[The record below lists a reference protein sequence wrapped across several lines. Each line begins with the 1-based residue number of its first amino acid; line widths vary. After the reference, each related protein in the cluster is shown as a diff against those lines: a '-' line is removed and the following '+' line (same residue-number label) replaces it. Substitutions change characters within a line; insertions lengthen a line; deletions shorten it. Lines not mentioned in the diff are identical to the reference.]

1 MKTAYRIPDTP
12 DGGVAPGA
20 TGFATVPIGR
30 MKVRSFI
37 TNVVDGA
44 TLRAGRTA
52 LRGIA
57 FDGGSGIRRVD
68 VSTDGGT
75 MWTRAALEQDYGKYS
90 FRRWN
95 ASVSLPGGSSTLAVR
110 ATANDGSVQLPTPI
124 WNPSGYLR
132 TAIETYKVT
141 AA

>member
-1 MKTAYRIPDTP
+1 MH
-12 DGGVAPGA
+12 
-20 TGFATVPIGR
+20 
-30 MKVRSFI
+30 VRSFV
-37 TNVVDGA
+37 TNVADGG
-44 TLRAGRTA
+44 TLTGARE

-75 MWTRAALEQDYGKYS
+75 TWRDAALERDYGKYS

-95 ASVSLPGGSSTLAVR
+95 TRLAVGPGAYTIAVR
-110 ATANDGSVQLPTPI
+110 ATANDGATQVPAPI

-132 TAIETYKVT
+132 SAIETYKVT
-141 AA
+141 VA